1 MGNWGTGQ
9 MSEHLTDAD
18 HMKYID
24 RSFEHEKASEKS
36 FATGHL
42 GAPAFSTQK
51 VLNPGY
57 LPSAAS
63 QHLLLVRIVNVSKAD

>member
-1 MGNWGTGQ
+1 MENWGTGQ
-9 MSEHLTDAD
+9 VSGHLTDAD

-24 RSFEHEKASEKS
+24 KSFEHDKASEKS

-51 VLNPGY
+51 VP
-57 LPSAAS
+57 LPFSPIHCSPAC
-63 QHLLLVRIVNVSKAD
+63 QPFLLVRTADGD